1 MSPPA
6 GFVSLVGAG
15 PGDPDHLT
23 FKAAR
28 RLREADLV
36 LYDALVTPEVLALAV
51 RADHVFVG
59 KRAGHVQT
67 SQAAIHEVMIA
78 AALQGQRVVRL
89 KGGDPFVFGRGS
101 EEALALQAA
110 GVPYEVVPGVSSA
123 VAAPALAG
131 IPLTHRGISAGVV
144 VLTGADLATCEA
156 ALDALPPDLVT
167 VVLMMS
173 MATRAG
179 LARRLVARGWPAD
192 TPAAVILGA
201 ATPQAWAW
209 KGPLERSARGRG
221 ARRPG
226 RAARHDRDRARR
238 RPAAVPG
245 GGGRG
250 LRPRLRR
257 RGGDRHRRRDHAL
270 LRTCTMSAHHALD
283 STTHGRAR
291 LSFATDADIDEF
303 ADVLGQFERGEITPE
318 QWRVFRLVRGTYG
331 QRQLDDAQ
339 MIRVKIPQGMLTAA
353 QLDVLADVAERYSR
367 GFGHITTR
375 QNVQIHFV
383 KLHDV
388 EPAMR
393 RLADAGLTTREAC
406 GNSVR
411 NITACQFA
419 GVAAD
424 EPFDVTPY
432 AEALTRFL
440 LRHRLSAALPRKF
453 KIAFEGCT
461 RDHIKLTINDI
472 GWLAQL
478 QDGRRGFRVYVGGG
492 TSTMTFAAPV
502 LVDFMPAEDLLRVAE
517 AIVRV
522 FHERGDYQHR
532 QRNRMKFLIKAMG
545 WEGFRAAFEA
555 ALAQVRA
562 DGVPELAF
570 DAEPPADEPAPEWGQ
585 AAAPPVDEIAAR
597 VARAAAAQHGP
608 GIHPEP
614 RPAAGGSGYARWLR
628 TNVRPQKQ
636 EDYVS
641 AVVTVPLGDLS
652 GEQYPHPRPAGQ
664 RLRRR
669 VGARHRGAGR
679 GVPLGAARRPARSLR
694 PARGGRARPGRRRHD
709 RRRHQLPRRRVVQAG
724 GHAVAR
730 AGPGARAAPAGHA
743 GADRPGAGSR
753 HQDQRLPERLRPA
766 SHRDHRLPGQPAQG
780 GRTGGAAYFIQVGGG
795 IDAAGTTFG
804 RLAAKVPARRAPEAL
819 ERLVRLYAETRQPG
833 QSPVAFF
840 RTLEVP
846 KVKALLANLEALT
859 PDSASDSDF
868 IDLAETTE
876 FRPSTTEGECAV

>member
-1 MSPPA
+1 
-6 GFVSLVGAG
+6 
-15 PGDPDHLT
+15 
-23 FKAAR
+23 
-28 RLREADLV
+28 
-36 LYDALVTPEVLALAV
+36 
-51 RADHVFVG
+51 
-59 KRAGHVQT
+59 
-67 SQAAIHEVMIA
+67 
-78 AALQGQRVVRL
+78 
-89 KGGDPFVFGRGS
+89 
-101 EEALALQAA
+101 
-110 GVPYEVVPGVSSA
+110 
-123 VAAPALAG
+123 
-131 IPLTHRGISAGVV
+131 
-144 VLTGADLATCEA
+144 
-156 ALDALPPDLVT
+156 
-167 VVLMMS
+167 
-173 MATRAG
+173 
-179 LARRLVARGWPAD
+179 
-192 TPAAVILGA
+192 
-201 ATPQAWAW
+201 
-209 KGPLERSARGRG
+209 
-221 ARRPG
+221 
-226 RAARHDRDRARR
+226 
-238 RPAAVPG
+238 
-245 GGGRG
+245 
-250 LRPRLRR
+250 
-257 RGGDRHRRRDHAL
+257 
-270 LRTCTMSAHHALD
+270 MSAHQILD

-303 ADVLGQFERGEITPE
+303 ADVLGQFERGEITPD

-393 RLADAGLTTREAC
+393 RLAEAGLTTREAC

-492 TSTMTFAAPV
+492 TSTMTSAAPV

-532 QRNRMKFLIKAMG
+532 QRNRMKFMIKAMG
-545 WEGFRAAFEA
+545 WDGFRAAFET

-562 DGVPELAF
+562 DGVPDLAF
-570 DAEPPADEPAPEWGQ
+570 DAEPPADEPAPEWGY
-585 AAAPPVDEIAAR
+585 APAPPVDEIAAR

-636 EDYVS
+636 QDYVS

-652 GEQYPHPRPAGQ
+652 GEQYRILGQLASAYGDGSVRVTAVQDVVFRWVRRAVLPDLYARLEAAGLGLADADTIADVTSCPGAESCKLAVTQSRGLGQALEQHLRATPALIDLAPDLDIKISGCPNGCGQ
-664 RLRRR
+664 HHIATI
-669 VGARHRGAGR
+669 GFQG
-679 GVPLGAARRPARSLR
+679 SLR
-694 PARGGRARPGRRRHD
+694 KVGGRAVP
-709 RRRHQLPRRRVVQAG
+709 Q
-724 GHAVAR
+724 
-730 AGPGARAAPAGHA
+730 
-743 GADRPGAGSR
+743 
-753 HQDQRLPERLRPA
+753 
-766 SHRDHRLPGQPAQG
+766 
-780 GRTGGAAYFIQVGGG
+780 YFIQVGGG
-795 IDAAGTTFG
+795 IDANGTTFG

-846 KVKALLANLEALT
+846 KVKVLLADLEALT
-859 PDSASDSDF
+859 PDSASETDF